1 MRVSGSCVRVF
12 CGIACGWLL
21 ACVPAL
27 AQQVVTPGFGGCGR
41 FDEERR
47 LEFTLAA
54 PVSAGQTLSLA
65 VAVAPGLASGL
76 SVGDSRGTIYL
87 PLAASRGRERGA
99 AAVVWGGRLQQGLSA
114 GDRLQLRLDSL
125 VTDTRACVLALG
137 YVDLLVEPRALRSA
151 NAARGQGAQ
160 PSLSLLNTTPAVAQ
174 AALAVFAF
182 ESSPG
187 ALTAAADLAVLG
199 PICASGGTPCLA
211 LAHAQGDTGSAI
223 APSLVLTAAQAVG
236 WQGAAVVL
244 PRASLFR
251 DGFES

>member
-1 MRVSGSCVRVF
+1 MPVAGSRVRVLSAV
-12 CGIACGWLL
+12 ACGWLL
-21 ACVPAL
+21 ACAPAL
-27 AQQVVTPGFGGCGR
+27 AQQVVTPGFGGCGS
-41 FDEERR
+41 FDAERR
-47 LEFTLAA
+47 LEFSLAT

-65 VAVAPGLASGL
+65 VAVGPGLASGL
-76 SVGDSRGTIYL
+76 SLGDSRGNVYL
-87 PLAASRGRERGA
+87 PLAASRAREHGA
-99 AAVVWGGRLQQGLSA
+99 AALLWGGRLQQGLGV

-125 VTDTRACVLALG
+125 ASDARACVLALG
-137 YVDLLVEPRALRSA
+137 YGDLLIEPRALRSA
-151 NAARGQGAQ
+151 NAARGQNAQ
-160 PSLSLLNTTPAVAQ
+160 PSLGLLNTTPAVAQ

-211 LAHAQGDTGSAI
+211 LAHAQGDSGSAI
-223 APSLVLTAAQAVG
+223 APSLVLTAGQAAG

-251 DGFES
+251 DGFEP

>member
-1 MRVSGSCVRVF
+1 MPVVGSHMRVPSAV
-12 CGIACGWLL
+12 ACGWLL
-21 ACVPAL
+21 VCAPAL
-27 AQQVVTPGFGGCGR
+27 AQQVVTPGFGGCGS

-65 VAVAPGLASGL
+65 LAVGPGLVSGL
-76 SVGDSRGTIYL
+76 SLGDSRGNVYL

-99 AAVVWGGRLQQGLSA
+99 PALVWGSRLQQGLSA
-114 GDRLQLRLDSL
+114 GDRLQLRLDS
-125 VTDTRACVLALG
+125 VATGTKACVLALG
-137 YVDLLVEPRALRSA
+137 YADLLVEPGALRAA
-151 NAARGQGAQ
+151 NAARGQDAQ
-160 PSLSLLNTTPAVAQ
+160 PSLSLANITPAVAQ

-187 ALTAAADLAVLG
+187 ALTAAVDLAVLG

-223 APSLVLTAAQAVG
+223 APSLVLTAAQAAG

-251 DGFES
+251 NGFES